1 VGRKK
6 VERRGATSL
15 RAASKKKNRSL
26 QQALQSNQWLLD
38 VTLPADTGWTTE
50 LIDQL
55 VMIWGAT
62 QTVELSE
69 HEEDKIIWKLNSHG
83 EYTAASAYNVQLLST
98 TATNFNT
105 LIWKPWPHE
114 NVKPSPS

>member
-1 VGRKK
+1 MGREKA
-6 VERRGATSL
+6 ERRGATSL

-26 QQALQSNQWLLD
+26 HQALQSNQWLLD

-55 VMIWGAT
+55 VMIWSAT

-69 HEEDKIIWKLNSHG
+69 HEEDKITWKLNSHG

-105 LIWKPWPHE
+105 LIWKPWAP
-114 NVKPSPS
+114 